1 MMLTRMRWSL
11 LFVLALL
18 GCAPGVAAAEGGSR
32 PPEPGCRRVP
42 LDPRPVWAFHGR
54 WSEDGE
60 SLVLAD
66 VGAGVLRLY
75 DRDGRPARTVA
86 RPGPG
91 ALEFNRP
98 SAIQPLPGGSLLSDG
113 TRFLWL
119 DEELAPSR
127 SYDLAAVPVAP
138 GGTVRGLFEWAAAD
152 GRTYGIGDVLLPDGS
167 WRSGFLSMPLEDP
180 TAYRLVRELP
190 LRAREE
196 FDHYLMGDPHVATLG
211 GRGYFLAMAA
221 PPRIL
226 EVGDGAAPR
235 RLESFPDGFD
245 RLPALPL
252 HGGLKSAEI
261 RYRAYESA
269 RLPVGLFGRAG
280 RLYVLTREPAAAG
293 GAGGTRWSVT
303 RIDPRA
309 DRVEGTVVLP
319 TPATHLTLIPGPKRW
334 AVLEKGRVE
343 RYGEQP
349 IPSLLLI
356 PSEWIEGGASPLAPG
371 GSKEGRCEGP

>member
-1 MMLTRMRWSL
+1 MLTRMHWSF
-11 LFVLALL
+11 LFVLPLL
-18 GCAPGVAAAEGGSR
+18 ASAPGVAVADGGAR
-32 PPEPGCRRVP
+32 PGEPGCRRVP
-42 LDPRPVWAFHGR
+42 LDPRPAWAFHGR

-66 VGAGVLRLY
+66 VGAGVLRVY
-75 DRDGRPARTVA
+75 DRDGRLARTVA

-98 SAIQPLPGGSLLSDG
+98 SAIQPLPGGSLMSDG

-119 DEELAPSR
+119 DEQLVPTR

-167 WRSGFLSMPLEDP
+167 WRSGFLSMPVEDP
-180 TAYRLVRELP
+180 TAHRLARELP
-190 LRAREE
+190 LRDREE
-196 FDHYLMGDPHVATLG
+196 FDHYLMGDPHVAAVG

-226 EVGDGAAPR
+226 EVGGEAAPR
-235 RLESFPDGFD
+235 RLESFPEGFD

-252 HGGLKSAEI
+252 HGGFKSAEI
-261 RYRAYESA
+261 RYRAYEGA
-269 RLPVGLFGRAG
+269 RLPVALLGRG
-280 RLYVLTREPAAAG
+280 ERLYVLTREPAADG
-293 GAGGTRWSVT
+293 GARGTRWSVT

-309 DRVEGTVVLP
+309 DRVEGSVVLP
-319 TPATHLTLIPGPKRW
+319 TRAAHLTLIPGPKRW

-356 PSEWIEGGASPLAPG
+356 PAAWLEGDASPLARG
-371 GSKEGRCEGP
+371 AAEEGRCEGP